1 METNAMA
8 NVIEM
13 KAERREKG
21 GKGAARRLRKAGR
34 VPGVIYGGG
43 KAPEM
48 IHVNFVDLLKQ
59 VNTGT
64 FESTLVDLDVDGEK
78 VRAIPR
84 DVQLD
89 PVKDFPIHVDFL
101 RVGKG
106 TRITVEVP
114 VEYVNEE
121 QAPGLKRGGALNVV
135 RHEVELYVDAENI
148 PEKIVVDLT
157 GLEIGDVVHI
167 SDVQLPEGAEPV
179 IQDRDFTL
187 ATITGRAAETAEAE
201 GEEAEG
207 EEAEGG
213 EEE

>member
-1 METNAMA
+1 MA

-48 IHVNFVDLLKQ
+48 IHVSFVDLLKQ

-64 FESTLVDLDVDGEK
+64 FESTLVELDVEGEK
-78 VRAIPR
+78 VRTLPR

-89 PVKDFPIHVDFL
+89 PVRDFPIHVDFL

-106 TRITVEVP
+106 TRIAVEVP
-114 VEYVNEE
+114 VEYINEE
-121 QAPGLKRGGALNVV
+121 LSPGLKRGGALNIV
-135 RHEVELYVDAENI
+135 RHEVELYVDADNI
-148 PEKIVVDLT
+148 PEKIVADLA
-157 GLEIGDVVHI
+157 GLDIGDVLHI
-167 SDVQLPEGAEPV
+167 SNVQLPEGTEPV

-187 ATITGRAAETAEAE
+187 ATITGRMADDAEGTEAE
-201 GEEAEG
+201 GEEAAD
-207 EEAEGG
+207 EEN
-213 EEE
+213 

>member
-1 METNAMA
+1 MA

-13 KAERREKG
+13 KAERRQQG

-43 KAPEM
+43 EAPEM

-64 FESTLVDLDVDGEK
+64 FESTLVDVDVEGKK
-78 VRAIPR
+78 VRTIPR

-89 PVKDFPIHVDFL
+89 PVRDFPIHVDFL

-106 TRITVEVP
+106 TRIAVEVP
-114 VEYVNEE
+114 VEYINEE
-121 QAPGLKRGGALNVV
+121 QSPGLKRGGALNVV

-167 SDVQLPEGAEPV
+167 SNVQLPEGAVPV

-187 ATITGRAAETAEAE
+187 ATITGRAAAEAGAE
-201 GEEAEG
+201 GEAEEAEG
-207 EEAEGG
+207 EEG

>member
-1 METNAMA
+1 MA
-8 NVIEM
+8 NIVEM
-13 KAERREKG
+13 TAERREEG

-43 KAPEM
+43 EAPEM
-48 IHVNFVDLLKQ
+48 IHVSFVDLLKQ

-64 FESTLVDLDVDGEK
+64 FESTLVDLDVDGKK

-89 PVKDFPIHVDFL
+89 PVRDFPIHVDFL

-106 TRITVEVP
+106 TRIAVEVP
-114 VEYVNEE
+114 VEYINEE
-121 QAPGLKRGGALNVV
+121 ASPGLKRGGALNVV

-148 PEKIVVDLT
+148 PEKIVADLS
-157 GLEIGDVVHI
+157 GLEIGDVLHI

-179 IQDRDFTL
+179 IHDRDFTL
-187 ATITGRAAETAEAE
+187 VTITGRAAETVE
-201 GEEAEG
+201 GEEAESEEG
-207 EEAEGG
+207 EG
-213 EEE
+213 EEEA

>member
-1 METNAMA
+1 MA

-21 GKGAARRLRKAGR
+21 GKGAARRLRRAGR

-48 IHVNFVDLLKQ
+48 IHVSFVDLLKQ

-64 FESTLVDLDVDGEK
+64 FESTLVDLDVEGEK
-78 VRAIPR
+78 VRTIPR

-106 TRITVEVP
+106 TRIAVEVP
-114 VEYVNEE
+114 VEYINEE
-121 QAPGLKRGGALNVV
+121 QSPGLKRGGALNVV

-148 PEKIVVDLT
+148 PEKIVVDLS

-167 SDVQLPEGAEPV
+167 SNVQLPEGAEPV

-187 ATITGRAAETAEAE
+187 ATITGRAAEETEAE

-207 EEAEGG
+207 EEAE
-213 EEE
+213 EE

>member
-1 METNAMA
+1 MA

-78 VRAIPR
+78 VRTIPR

-106 TRITVEVP
+106 TRIAVEVP
-114 VEYVNEE
+114 VEYINEE

-148 PEKIVVDLT
+148 PEKIVADLT
-157 GLEIGDVVHI
+157 GLEIGDVLHI

-187 ATITGRAAETAEAE
+187 ATITGRAADTAEAE
-201 GEEAEG
+201 GEEAESEEAG
-207 EEAEGG
+207 EE
-213 EEE
+213 

>member
-1 METNAMA
+1 MTNI
-8 NVIEM
+8 IEM
-13 KAERREKG
+13 QAQRREKG
-21 GKGAARRLRKAGR
+21 GKGAARRLRRAGR

-48 IHVNFVDLLKQ
+48 IHVSFVDLLKQ

-64 FESTLVDLDVDGEK
+64 FESTLVELDVEGEK
-78 VRAIPR
+78 VRTLPR

-89 PVKDFPIHVDFL
+89 PVRDFPIHVDFL

-106 TRITVEVP
+106 TRIAVEVP
-114 VEYVNEE
+114 VEYINED
-121 QAPGLKRGGALNVV
+121 QSPGLKRGGALNIV
-135 RHEVELYVDAENI
+135 RHEVELYVDAEEI
-148 PEKIVVDLT
+148 PEKIVVDIS
-157 GLEIGDVVHI
+157 GLDIGDVLHI

-187 ATITGRAAETAEAE
+187 VTITGRAAEAGEAPAEE

-207 EEAEGG
+207 EEE
-213 EEE
+213 

>member
-1 METNAMA
+1 MA

-13 KAERREKG
+13 KAERREQG
-21 GKGAARRLRKAGR
+21 GKGAARRLRRAGR

-48 IHVNFVDLLKQ
+48 IHVSFVDLLKQ

-64 FESTLVDLDVDGEK
+64 FESTLVDLDVEGEK
-78 VRAIPR
+78 VRVLPR
-84 DVQLD
+84 DVQVD
-89 PVKDFPIHVDFL
+89 PVRDFPIHVDFL

-106 TRITVEVP
+106 TRVAVEVP
-114 VEYVNEE
+114 VEYINED
-121 QAPGLKRGGALNVV
+121 QAPGLKRGGALNIV
-135 RHEVELYVDAENI
+135 RHEVELYVDADNI
-148 PEKIVVDLT
+148 PEKIVVDLS

-167 SDVQLPEGAEPV
+167 SAVQLPEGAEPV

-187 ATITGRAAETAEAE
+187 VTITGRAAEEAE
-201 GEEAEG
+201 GGEEAEG
-207 EEAEGG
+207 EESEGG

>member
-1 METNAMA
+1 MA

-13 KAERREKG
+13 KAERRQQG

-43 KAPEM
+43 KEPEM
-48 IHVNFVDLLKQ
+48 IHVSFVDLLKQ

-64 FESTLVDLDVDGEK
+64 FESTLVDLDLEGEK
-78 VRAIPR
+78 VRVLPR

-89 PVKDFPIHVDFL
+89 PVRDFPIHVDFL

-106 TRITVEVP
+106 TRIAVEVP
-114 VEYVNEE
+114 VEYINEE

-135 RHEVELYVDAENI
+135 RHEVELYVDAESI
-148 PEKIVVDLT
+148 PEKIVVDLS

-187 ATITGRAAETAEAE
+187 ATITGRAAEEAE
-201 GEEAEG
+201 GGEEAEG

>member
-1 METNAMA
+1 MA

-106 TRITVEVP
+106 TRIAVEVP

-187 ATITGRAAETAEAE
+187 ATITGRAADTAEAE
-201 GEEAEG
+201 GEEAEA
-207 EEAEGG
+207 EEAE
-213 EEE
+213 EE